1 MKKIMFLGGLLMSAM
16 TFVACDDDYADWSA
30 PQSNPQE
37 ESVTLPGYT
46 ASATSAIDL
55 AAVAGDSVQILSL
68 SDASLPEGAAVGNT
82 RIEVLPADE
91 TSDQK
96 VTLGVDSK
104 GRVGKADLQGA
115 LETFYG
121 KRPTER
127 TLAGQVY
134 SNIIIDGQT
143 FLVNAGEINVVAT
156 PEAPYIANAYYL
168 IGDVAGGWDTDHIIK
183 FNHSGA
189 DVYEDPVFTV
199 TFTASGSGSWKII
212 PQGNIDND
220 DLWHSGTDGVVGV
233 SKDGDTALEGTLV
246 TVGAAG
252 GEPGAGRIEQAG
264 MYRMTINMM
273 DYTYKIEEMAAT
285 YYVYGAV
292 QGWNN
297 DPATGKTCAFYPSTA
312 TQQSYTTKWT
322 GAWDLKFWA
331 SDGWGNDGKAYGS
344 QVDGDSSESGKIVG
358 DGAAQAISAP
368 SEGYYTFTIDMST
381 MAYTWTKCGDQNPA
395 EYASVGISGDIT
407 GWADNADIVMTQVT
421 PHNWYVKTTV
431 AADGGLKFRV
441 DGKWDTN
448 WGSGA
453 NIADQSYGTCTAG
466 GDNITV
472 PAGTYSIYFN
482 DITMQYVFI
491 AE

>member
-252 GEPGAGRIEQAG
+252 GEPGAGKIENAG

-273 DYTYKIEEMAAT
+273 DYTYTIEPMAAT
-285 YYVYGAV
+285 YYLVGDFGNSATWSSTDKSCVFYPQTTAVQTYTTQWSNSGSFKFWTEVGNWDSAYGAE
-292 QGWNN
+292 
-297 DPATGKTCAFYPSTA
+297 AE
-312 TQQSYTTKWT
+312 
-322 GAWDLKFWA
+322 
-331 SDGWGNDGKAYGS
+331 DGS
-344 QVDGDSSESGKIVG
+344 MSGKLLANNS
-358 DGAAQAISAP
+358 GATNIKAPAIG
-368 SEGYYTFTIDMST
+368 EYYTVTIDMGT
-381 MAYTWTKCGDQNPA
+381 MTYTWTKLDNQAPT
-395 EYASVGISGDIT
+395 EYTSVGLIGVNGD
-407 GWADNADIVMTQVT
+407 WDNDVVMTQVT
-421 PHNWYVKTTV
+421 PHNWYVNTTISTDCGV
-431 AADGGLKFRV
+431 KFREN
-441 DGKWDTN
+441 KSWDIMD
-448 WGSGA
+448 WGA
-453 NIADQSYGTCTAG
+453 DVNIGSQAYGTGTQG
-466 GDNITV
+466 GANITV
-472 PAGTYSIYFN
+472 PTGTYDIYLN
-482 DITMQYVFI
+482 DITGQFVFV
-491 AE
+491 AQ

>member
-1 MKKIMFLGGLLMSAM
+1 MKKIMFLGGLFLSAM
-16 TFVACDDDYADWSA
+16 TFVACSDDYTDWA
-30 PQSNPQE
+30 EPQTNPQE

-96 VTLGVDSK
+96 ITLGVDSK

-252 GEPGAGRIEQAG
+252 GEPGAGRIEKAG

-297 DPATGKTCAFYPSTA
+297 DPTTGKTCAFYPETTSL
-312 TQQSYTTKWT
+312 QSYTTKWT
-322 GAWDLKFWA
+322 GAWDLKFWSA
-331 SDGWGNDGKAYGS
+331 DGWGNDAMAYGS
-344 QVDGDSSESGKIVG
+344 EVDGDSSESGKIVG

-368 SEGYYTFTIDMST
+368 SEGYYTFTIDMGT
-381 MAYTWTKCGDQNPA
+381 MTYTWTKLDNQTPTEYNSIGLVGDF
-395 EYASVGISGDIT
+395 T
-407 GWADNADIVMTQVT
+407 GWADGADVVMKQVT
-421 PHNWYVKTTV
+421 PHNWYVNTTIASDGGV
-431 AADGGLKFRV
+431 KFRADGV
-441 DGKWDTN
+441 WVTD
-448 WGSGA
+448 WGA
-453 NIADQSYGTCTAG
+453 DVNIGSQAYGTGTQG
-466 GDNITV
+466 GANITV
-472 PAGTYSIYFN
+472 PSGTYDIYMN
-482 DITMQYVFI
+482 DITGQFVFV
-491 AE
+491 AQ

>member
-1 MKKIMFLGGLLMSAM
+1 MKKIMFLGGLFLSAM
-16 TFVACDDDYADWSA
+16 TFVACSDDYTDWA
-30 PQSNPQE
+30 EPQTNPQE

-96 VTLGVDSK
+96 ITLGVDSK

-252 GEPGAGRIEQAG
+252 GEPGAGRIEKAG

-297 DPATGKTCAFYPSTA
+297 DPATGKTCAFYPETTSK
-312 TQQSYTTKWT
+312 QSYTTKWT
-322 GAWDLKFWA
+322 GAWDLKFWSA
-331 SDGWGNDGKAYGS
+331 DGWGNDAMAYGS
-344 QVDGDSSESGKIVG
+344 EVDGDSSESGKIVG

-368 SEGYYTFTIDMST
+368 SEGYYTFTIDMGT
-381 MAYTWTKCGDQNPA
+381 MTYTWTKLDNQTPTEYTSIGLIGANGDWNNDM
-395 EYASVGISGDIT
+395 E
-407 GWADNADIVMTQVT
+407 MTQVT
-421 PHNWYVKTTV
+421 PHNWYVKANIT
-431 AADGGLKFRV
+431 ADSEVKFREA
-441 DGKWDTN
+441 KSWDIMD
-448 WGSGA
+448 WGA
-453 NIADQSYGTCTAG
+453 DVNIGSQAYGTGTQG
-466 GDNITV
+466 GANITV
-472 PAGTYSIYFN
+472 PAGTYDIYLN
-482 DITMQYVFI
+482 DITGQFVFV
-491 AE
+491 AQ